1 MNITVI
7 LAILIAL
14 TIHEA
19 AHALAAYQLGDPTA
33 KNEGRISLN
42 PIRHLDLFG
51 TILFLIVGIG
61 WGKPVPVNPNYFEN
75 PKRDQALV
83 ALAGP
88 ASNFFLA
95 AILAIPLK
103 FYNFG
108 FSSEINYLILIIFE
122 INILLC
128 AFNLIPVPP
137 LDGSKILALLIPK
150 TKYYQYEQFLNANL
164 SYIVLVLLADIFF
177 ARNLLGFSVTWTILE
192 TITTLLKTIIFLG
205 T

>member
-1 MNITVI
+1 MSIHVI

-19 AHALAAYQLGDPTA
+19 AHAVCAYKLGDPTA
-33 KNEGRISLN
+33 KNEGRVSLN
-42 PIRHLDLFG
+42 PLRHLDLFG
-51 TILFLIVGIG
+51 TILFLIIGIG

-95 AILAIPLK
+95 VLLAIPLK

-108 FSSEINYLILIIFE
+108 FSPEINYLLLIIFE

-128 AFNLIPVPP
+128 AFNLIPIPP

-164 SYIVLVLLADIFF
+164 SYIVLILLADIFF
-177 ARNLLGFSVTWTILE
+177 ARNILGFSVTWTILE
-192 TITTLLKTIIFLG
+192 TMTTILKTVIFLG

>member
-1 MNITVI
+1 MSIQFI
-7 LAILIAL
+7 LSILIAL

-19 AHALAAYQLGDPTA
+19 AHAYSAQLLGDPTA
-33 KNEGRISLN
+33 KNEGRVSLN
-42 PIRHLDLFG
+42 PIKHLDFFG
-51 TILFLIVGIG
+51 TLLFIMLDIG

-75 PKRDQALV
+75 PRRDQALV

-88 ASNFFLA
+88 ASNFLLA

-103 FYNFG
+103 FFDFG
-108 FSSEINYLILIIFE
+108 FSSQANSAILTLFNV
-122 INILLC
+122 NILLC
-128 AFNLIPVPP
+128 AFNLIPFPP

-164 SYIVLVLLADIFF
+164 SYIILFLISDIYLFQKLF
-177 ARNLLGFSVTWTILE
+177 GFSITRTILE
-192 TITTLLKTIIFLG
+192 SIITIIKTIIFLG